1 MLIKMLTIKTVFA
14 VFFLVFLSQFST
26 AQTVGLTVDKLKTG
40 NFAAQRTPQYMAS
53 SDIPKS
59 GKSLFFR
66 KNALKVIDNQS
77 VSCNKP
83 KQIPSVFSVE
93 ALPFFCKIEYKMGL
107 NKSLPIKFRLGDVQY
122 VDELEGKH

>member
-26 AQTVGLTVDKLKTG
+26 AQTVGLTVDKLKMT
-40 NFAAQRTPQYMAS
+40 NFAAQGTPQY
-53 SDIPKS
+53 
-59 GKSLFFR
+59 KSLFLR

-83 KQIPSVFSVE
+83 KQIPSIFSVE

-107 NKSLPIKFRLGDVQY
+107 NKSMPIKFRLGDVQY